1 MHVAIIMD
9 GNGRWATQ
17 KRLPRTYGHR
27 VGVSRVEECIREA
40 PDAGIK
46 TLTFYAFS
54 TENWK
59 RPQPEIEALFAL
71 LRFHVNKKAWDLRNA
86 NVKVSFIGSRKR
98 LSSGLLRSMEFLEN
112 LTAGCSGLNLNV
124 AIDYGGRDEIIKM
137 ARDAAEQVILN
148 QINITDI
155 TEVFF
160 DKISQLSNCGAPDL
174 IIRTGG
180 GQRISNFLIW
190 HLAYAELA
198 FVDTLWPDFSP
209 KCLLDE
215 VKKFRLKDRKYGG
228 LEVSKV
234 SQVK

>member
-180 GQRISNFLIW
+180 EQRISNFLIW

-215 VKKFRLKDRKYGG
+215 VKKFRLKDRKYGA